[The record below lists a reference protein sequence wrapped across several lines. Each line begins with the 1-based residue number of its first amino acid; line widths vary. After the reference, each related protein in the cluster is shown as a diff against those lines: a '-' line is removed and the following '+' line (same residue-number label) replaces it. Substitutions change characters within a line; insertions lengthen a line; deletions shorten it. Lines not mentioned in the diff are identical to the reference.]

1 MRHADGM
8 TEQPETSSTLATPM
22 EQRWQ
27 REDRRGSDDA
37 WDALA
42 RVALLAG
49 GIAFLLGV
57 AVWAAYLFNGASR

>member
-1 MRHADGM
+1 MRHAGAM

-42 RVALLAG
+42 RVALVAG
-49 GIAFLLGV
+49 GLAFLIGV
-57 AVWAAYLFNGASR
+57 VVWAGYLFEGASR

>member
-1 MRHADGM
+1 MQEH
-8 TEQPETSSTLATPM
+8 PETSSTLATPM

-42 RVALLAG
+42 RVALLVVGA
-49 GIAFLLGV
+49 AFLIGV
-57 AVWAAYLFNGASR
+57 VVWAGYLFLESAR